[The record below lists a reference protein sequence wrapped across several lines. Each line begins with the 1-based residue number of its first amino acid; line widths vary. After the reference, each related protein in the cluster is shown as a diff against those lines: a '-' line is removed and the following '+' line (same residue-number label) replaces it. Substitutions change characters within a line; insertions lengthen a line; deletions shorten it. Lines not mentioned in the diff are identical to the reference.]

1 MKYQSVK
8 GFRDIIGVSAETFSS
23 VEKTARTIF
32 KKYNFDEIR
41 IPTVELSELFLRTI
55 GETTDIVEKEMY
67 VFEDKGKRKIAL
79 RPEGTAGVV
88 RAYIENNLSQKYPSQ
103 KFFYIG
109 QMFRQERPQSGRF
122 REFSQ
127 IGCEYFGNP
136 SVYADIEIILI
147 AKEILESA
155 EVKDV
160 KIDINNLGCQK
171 CRPLLLE
178 KIRKILSAVPTE
190 SLCDDCKRRFQK
202 NPLRVLDCKIDGEK
216 FKGFEQELCADCS
229 DEFEEL
235 KSGLKSAGV
244 DFNISNKLVRGLDY
258 YTKTVFEITSD
269 VLGSQSAVCAGGR
282 YDNLVKDLGG
292 ATTAAVG
299 FAIGVDRVVEV
310 LEKAESRGEFIRPII
325 FVSATENDDCK
336 KMAFHILSEIRNSG
350 ISADGGYF
358 EKSLKSQMRLAN
370 ALNSKYVVI
379 IGDEEIK
386 NKKIILRDM
395 KSQQQK
401 EIGIDGAVEEIKKC
415 FNRNS

>member
-1 MKYQSVK
+1 
-8 GFRDIIGVSAETFSS
+8 
-23 VEKTARTIF
+23 
-32 KKYNFDEIR
+32 
-41 IPTVELSELFLRTI
+41 
-55 GETTDIVEKEMY
+55 MY

-88 RAYIENNLSQKYPSQ
+88 RAYIENNLSQKEPSQ

-136 SVYADIEIILI
+136 SVYADIEIILL
-147 AKEILESA
+147 AKEILESSG
-155 EVKDV
+155 VKDV
-160 KIDINNLGCQK
+160 KIEINNLGCEK

-178 KIRKILSAVPTE
+178 KIRKILSAVPSE
-190 SLCDDCKRRFQK
+190 SLCDDCKRRLEK
-202 NPLRVLDCKIDGEK
+202 NPLRVLDCKVDGEK
-216 FKGFEQELCADCS
+216 FKNIQPELCDLCS
-229 DEFEEL
+229 AEFEEL
-235 KSGLKSAGV
+235 KNGLKDV
-244 DFNISNKLVRGLDY
+244 NVNFTVSNKLVRGLDY

-292 ATTAAVG
+292 ATTSAVG
-299 FAIGVDRVVEV
+299 FAIGVDRLVEV
-310 LEKAESRGEFIRPII
+310 IESGERRAESGERRVDV
-325 FVSATENDDCK
+325 FVSAIENDNCK
-336 KMAFHILSEIRNSG
+336 KTAFHILSEIRNSG

-358 EKSLKSQMRLAN
+358 EKSLKSQMRLAGV
-370 ALNSKYVVI
+370 LNSKYVVI

-395 KSQQQK
+395 KVQQQK
-401 EIGIDGAVEEIKKC
+401 EIDIDGAMEEIKKC